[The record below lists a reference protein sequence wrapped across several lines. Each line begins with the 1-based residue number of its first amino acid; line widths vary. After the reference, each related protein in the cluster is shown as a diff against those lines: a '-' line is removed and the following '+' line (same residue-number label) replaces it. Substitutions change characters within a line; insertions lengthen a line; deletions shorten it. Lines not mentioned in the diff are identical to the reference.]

1 MVNLTRPQKE
11 IILALIEIYE
21 QKKNFVKSKEIAMK
35 IRKGEGTIRN
45 IMPTLRA
52 LGLIESIPGPSGG
65 YLPTSKAYECFNI
78 PEHYRS
84 INIPIFRK
92 NGEATGAFV
101 SDIIFKSVYSPD
113 FCQALLKIIGKVSQL
128 NIGEEIIVGP
138 ASSGRMIIE
147 GKIIGRDELHGELL
161 LEVINIVS
169 IPKES
174 VKNIMSKR
182 LVYLT
187 PNMSLREAAAIIYR
201 EFIRAAPIID
211 ENNNLIG
218 LLTSSDIA
226 KCLSEGKIDIT
237 VKEAATRKPVTIN
250 LNEDILEAMNKMRKS
265 SIGRLIVIDENGK
278 PIGIITRTDLLSRI
292 IKPFEMISVK

>member
-1 MVNLTRPQKE
+1 
-11 IILALIEIYE
+11 
-21 QKKNFVKSKEIAMK
+21 
-35 IRKGEGTIRN
+35 
-45 IMPTLRA
+45 
-52 LGLIESIPGPSGG
+52 
-65 YLPTSKAYECFNI
+65 
-78 PEHYRS
+78 
-84 INIPIFRK
+84 
-92 NGEATGAFV
+92 FV

>member
-21 QKKNFVKSKEIAMK
+21 QKKKFVKSKEIAMK

-113 FCQALLKIIGKVSQL
+113 FCQALLKIIGKASQL